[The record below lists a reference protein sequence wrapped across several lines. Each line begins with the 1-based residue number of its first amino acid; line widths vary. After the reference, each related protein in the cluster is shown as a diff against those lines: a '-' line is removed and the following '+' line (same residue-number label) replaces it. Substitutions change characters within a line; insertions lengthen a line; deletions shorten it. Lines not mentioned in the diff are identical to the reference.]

1 MDSKPELEPASKRNW
16 IRLTAA
22 AVATAGKVKRRWTLN
37 DLSSLGLA
45 VSERRFAQGILRQAP
60 FSTMYGDYFHSSV
73 MLIPDWVSNLR
84 STKISRPTTFWKLPS
99 MDSIKAEA
107 KPSMVNAPAQ
117 GNGSPLAT

>member
-1 MDSKPELEPASKRNW
+1 MDSKPELEPASEAQLDKTN
-16 IRLTAA
+16 AA

-45 VSERRFAQGILRQAP
+45 VSERRLLQGMPRQAP